1 MVRWAEVAAFTGRIA
16 HPLMEWDQIANP
28 AHDSGQPAWEH
39 ARPRLGVF
47 SEAQI
52 RALAV
57 VLREFTSTSDVC
69 WFCLWTG
76 FGGIAE
82 RGSIVSLPGR
92 DYSLSYGD
100 IDAITSFYFDVHW
113 QPANIWWPD
122 DRAWCVASEID
133 LMATYVGGS
142 SECIAQLLASD
153 ELEAMQTS
161 VDARVDA
168 EADT

>member
-1 MVRWAEVAAFTGRIA
+1 
-16 HPLMEWDQIANP
+16 MEWDRIANP
-28 AHDSGQPAWEH
+28 AHDSGRPAWGH
-39 ARPRLGVF
+39 VRPREGVLP
-47 SEAQI
+47 ETQI

-57 VLREFTSTSDVC
+57 VLREFTSTPDVC

-92 DYSLSYGD
+92 DYSLSCGD
-100 IDAITSFYFDVHW
+100 INAITSFYFGAHW
-113 QPANIWWPD
+113 QPANIWWPN

-142 SECIAQLLASD
+142 SECIAELLASD
-153 ELEAMQTS
+153 ELEVMHTS
-161 VDARVDA
+161 VDTRVDA
-168 EADT
+168 EADVVNRD